1 MLTRHAVGEKRFQDA
16 KRYGYAGLMVGGM
29 IPSAVLLLFA
39 AAPEQFISLF
49 INPDTVGDD
58 RIIERAKLFLF
69 ISTLGLI
76 PDAIRNIFSGTL
88 RGYNDT
94 AFASLSALF
103 SVIGEGMLTSVSLG
117 FGSSLD
123 ALGVLLGR
131 TVAFTVG
138 SVIRQASGNAKV
150 MSLPMKRNWRRSRIN
165 PWGIV
170 STRGQRASFSV
181 AAIILFLKML
191 GLKRSLKKKGRLSGE
206 G

>member
-49 INPDTVGDD
+49 INPDTVG
-58 RIIERAKLFLF
+58 
-69 ISTLGLI
+69 
-76 PDAIRNIFSGTL
+76 
-88 RGYNDT
+88 YNDT

-138 SVIRQASGNAKV
+138 PV
-150 MSLPMKRNWRRSRIN
+150 
-165 PWGIV
+165 
-170 STRGQRASFSV
+170 
-181 AAIILFLKML
+181 
-191 GLKRSLKKKGRLSGE
+191 
-206 G
+206 

>member
-1 MLTRHAVGEKRFQDA
+1 MACRHIIEPVIFCLAHVAGMLTRHAVGEKRFQDA

-138 SVIRQASGNAKV
+138 PV
-150 MSLPMKRNWRRSRIN
+150 
-165 PWGIV
+165 
-170 STRGQRASFSV
+170 
-181 AAIILFLKML
+181 
-191 GLKRSLKKKGRLSGE
+191 
-206 G
+206 